1 MSSSL
6 HDDQRPIV
14 LAAVRGLI
22 EAARSERAL
31 LPASSAERQFYLGV
45 DAAARE
51 VLHQELGSSREHGWL
66 DRQEHNF
73 REGYLQTSALIAAA
87 ATAAE
92 PPLRL
97 ALPSP
102 SLAG

>member
-1 MSSSL
+1 MCIRDSLSGAPARPGDGPGVAGWGRGPEPIPTGVGSAGGRWHMSSSL

-51 VLHQELGSSREHGWL
+51 VLHQELGSSR
-66 DRQEHNF
+66 
-73 REGYLQTSALIAAA
+73 
-87 ATAAE
+87 
-92 PPLRL
+92 
-97 ALPSP
+97 
-102 SLAG
+102 